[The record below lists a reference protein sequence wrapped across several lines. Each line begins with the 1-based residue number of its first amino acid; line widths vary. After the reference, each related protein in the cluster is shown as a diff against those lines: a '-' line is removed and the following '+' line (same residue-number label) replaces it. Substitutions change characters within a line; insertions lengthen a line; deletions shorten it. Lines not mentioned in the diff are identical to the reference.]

1 MALVDQS
8 PYTPGAG
15 HNPPVLAGR
24 DSLLRDWHLV
34 LNDIVSGGRVRAQ
47 DMILAGPRGVGK
59 TVTVSAFADLAKEQR
74 FEVVNLQAVSGHAGL
89 VEALLQRARTRM
101 AEEAGPWQRARKAFE
116 RVGGVNLSI
125 AGIGAGIS
133 TRQSDAPAPGMDAG
147 TLADALA
154 TLAAEVRKDAH
165 SGGLLITVDE
175 LQVASGPD
183 LALLAATLHR
193 LNVDHPSAPVLFAGT
208 GLPFTPDAL
217 RKAGVTHPDR
227 LFVLEPIPL
236 TLEPDDARY
245 AVVEPARQAGI
256 AWTPEAAAAVVE
268 ASNGYPAHLQ
278 LFAHAIWTSAPGP
291 DQITLGDVEAA
302 LPQIADMLERRTL
315 GPRWD
320 RISDRQMEFLA
331 ALALHGG
338 RASTAAI
345 AKTLGRSQQE
355 LSWLREEL
363 IEEGDVYAPK
373 RGQLAMAVP
382 LFNRF
387 VLSHYERTRPEAAT
401 ELLSLQQMIANA
413 GLDPSAAHAG
423 PDMLRRSEQNKTR
436 QLPPPSGGSGRP
448 RS

>member
-1 MALVDQS
+1 MRQS

-24 DSLLRDWHLV
+24 DGLLRDWHLV

-47 DMILAGPRGVGK
+47 DIILSGPRGVGK
-59 TVTVSAFADLAKEQR
+59 TVTVSAFADLAKEQG

-89 VEALLQRARTRM
+89 VEALLQRARTRI

-116 RVGGVNLSI
+116 RIGGINLSV

-133 TRQSDAPAPGMDAG
+133 AHQPDAAPGLDAG

-154 TLAAEVRKDAH
+154 TLAAEVREDAH
-165 SGGLLITVDE
+165 SGGLLVTVDE
-175 LQVASGPD
+175 LQVASRPD

-193 LNVDHPSAPVLFAGT
+193 LNVDHPSATLLFAGT

-245 AVVEPARQAGI
+245 AIVEPARQAGV
-256 AWTPEAAAAVVE
+256 AWTPGAAAAVVE

-278 LFAHAIWTSAPGP
+278 LFAHAIWTSAQGP
-291 DQITLGDVEAA
+291 DQITLGDVQAA
-302 LPQIADMLERRTL
+302 LPQIADLLERRTL

-345 AKTLGRSQQE
+345 AKTLGRTQQE
-355 LSWLREEL
+355 LSWLRQEL

-401 ELLSLQQMIANA
+401 ELLSLQTMIANA
-413 GLDPSAAHAG
+413 ELDPSAAQADR
-423 PDMLRRSEQNKTR
+423 DMLRRADQNLTP
-436 QLPPPSGGSGRP
+436 QLSPPTGAPGRP
-448 RS
+448 LP

>member
-1 MALVDQS
+1 MEGS

-15 HNPPVLAGR
+15 HIPPVLAGR
-24 DSLLRDWHLV
+24 DGLLRDWHLV
-34 LNDIVSGGRVRAQ
+34 LNDIVAAGRVRAQ

-59 TVTVSAFADLAKEQR
+59 TVTVSAFADLARQQG

-89 VEALLQRARTRM
+89 VEALLQRARTRL
-101 AEEAGPWQRARKAFE
+101 AEEAGAWQRARAAFE
-116 RVGGVNLSI
+116 RIGGVNLST

-133 TRQSDAPAPGMDAG
+133 TTRRDPAPPGLDAG
-147 TLADALA
+147 TLATALA
-154 TLAAEVRKDAH
+154 TLAAEVRNDAPH
-165 SGGLLITVDE
+165 GGLLVTVDE

-193 LNVDHPSAPVLFAGT
+193 LNVDHPRAAVLFAAT
-208 GLPFTPDAL
+208 GLPYTPDAL

-236 TLEPDDARY
+236 TLAHDDARY
-245 AVVEPARQAGI
+245 AVVEPARRAGV
-256 AWTPEAAAAVVE
+256 AWTPEAAIAVVE

-278 LFAHAIWTSAPGP
+278 LFAHTIWTTAPGP
-291 DQITLGDVEAA
+291 DQITAADVEAA
-302 LPQIADMLERRTL
+302 LPQIADLLERRTL

-320 RISDRQMEFLA
+320 RISDRQMEYLA

-345 AKTLGRSQQE
+345 ARTLGRSQQE

-363 IEEGDVYAPK
+363 IEEGDIYVPK

-382 LFNRF
+382 LFNRY
-387 VLSHYERTRPEAAT
+387 VLSHYERTRPESAT
-401 ELLSLQQMIANA
+401 PLLSLQQMLANA
-413 GLDPSAAHAG
+413 DLARSAADSDQG
-423 PDMLRRSEQNKTR
+423 LLPPSPDRQPP
-436 QLPPPSGGSGRP
+436 QLPRATTEATPDS
-448 RS
+448 

>member
-1 MALVDQS
+1 
-8 PYTPGAG
+8 
-15 HNPPVLAGR
+15 
-24 DSLLRDWHLV
+24 
-34 LNDIVSGGRVRAQ
+34 
-47 DMILAGPRGVGK
+47 MILAGPRGVGK
-59 TVTVSAFADLAKEQR
+59 TVTVSAFADLAKEQG

-116 RVGGVNLSI
+116 RIGGMNLSI

-133 TRQSDAPAPGMDAG
+133 TRPADAAAPGLDAG

-154 TLAAEVRKDAH
+154 TLAAEVRRDAH

-193 LNVDHPSAPVLFAGT
+193 LNVDHPFAPVLFAGT

-245 AVVEPARQAGI
+245 AVVEPARQAGV
-256 AWTPEAAAAVVE
+256 AWTPEAATAVVE

-278 LFAHAIWTSAPGP
+278 LFAHAIWTAAPGP
-291 DQITLGDVEAA
+291 DQVTLGDVEAA
-302 LPQIADMLERRTL
+302 LPLVADTLERRTL

-320 RISDRQMEFLA
+320 RISDRQMEYLA

-338 RASTAAI
+338 RTSTAAI
-345 AKTLGRSQQE
+345 AKTLGRSQQD

-382 LFNRF
+382 IFNRF
-387 VLSHYERTRPEAAT
+387 VLSRYESARPEAST
-401 ELLSLQQMIANA
+401 ELMTLSEMIANA
-413 GLDPSAAHAG
+413 GLDPSAAPARR
-423 PDMLRRSEQNKTR
+423 DLLRPHGQQETP
-436 QLPPPSGGSGRP
+436 QLPPPLAGAGWS

>member
-1 MALVDQS
+1 MEQS

-15 HNPPVLAGR
+15 HTPPVLAGR
-24 DSLLRDWHLV
+24 DGLLRDWHLV

-59 TVTVSAFADLAKEQR
+59 TVTVSAFADLAKKQG

-116 RVGGVNLSI
+116 RIGGVNLSI
-125 AGIGAGIS
+125 AGLGAGIS
-133 TRQSDAPAPGMDAG
+133 THQQDPPVPGLDAG

-154 TLAAEVRKDAH
+154 TLAAEVCKDAH

-193 LNVDHPSAPVLFAGT
+193 LNVDHPSAAVLFAGT
-208 GLPFTPDAL
+208 GLPFTSDAL

-236 TLEPDDARY
+236 TLEHDDARY
-245 AVVEPARQAGI
+245 AVVEPARQAGV

-268 ASNGYPAHLQ
+268 ATNGYPAHLQ
-278 LFAHAIWTSAPGP
+278 LFAHAIWTAAPGP
-291 DQITLGDVEAA
+291 NQITLADVEAA
-302 LPQIADMLERRTL
+302 LPHVAGMLERRTL

-320 RISDRQMEFLA
+320 RITDRQMEFLA

-338 RASTAAI
+338 RASTATI
-345 AKTLGRSQQE
+345 AKTLNRSQQE

-363 IEEGDVYAPK
+363 IGEGDVYAPK

-382 LFNRF
+382 LFNRY

-413 GLDPSAAHAG
+413 DLDPSTAHA
-423 PDMLRRSEQNKTR
+423 DRSILQRSQQNQTRR
-436 QLPPPSGGSGRP
+436 LPAPGSAPGHP

>member
-1 MALVDQS
+1 MQQS

-15 HNPPVLAGR
+15 HIPPVLAGR
-24 DSLLRDWHLV
+24 NALLRDWQLV
-34 LNDIVSGGRVRAQ
+34 LNDIVSAGRVRAQ

-59 TVTVSAFADLAKEQR
+59 TVTVSAFADLAKDQG
-74 FEVVNLQAVSGHAGL
+74 FEVVSLQAVSGHAGL
-89 VEALLQRARTRM
+89 VEALLQRAHTRL

-125 AGIGAGIS
+125 AGVGAGIA
-133 TRQSDAPAPGMDAG
+133 THQQAQTAPSLDAG

-154 TLAAEVRKDAH
+154 TLAAEVRRDAH
-165 SGGLLITVDE
+165 SGGLLVTVDE

-193 LNVDHPSAPVLFAGT
+193 LNVDHPSAAVLFAGT

-236 TLEPDDARY
+236 TLEHDDARY
-245 AVVEPARQAGI
+245 AVVEPARQTGVT
-256 AWTPEAAAAVVE
+256 WTPEAAAAVVE

-278 LFAHAIWTSAPGP
+278 LFAHITWTIASGP
-291 DQITLGDVEAA
+291 DQITLDDVEAA
-302 LPQIADMLERRTL
+302 LPQIGAQLERRTL
-315 GPRWD
+315 GPRWE

-338 RASTAAI
+338 RASTALI
-345 AKTLGRSQQE
+345 AKTLGRTQQE

-363 IEEGDVYAPK
+363 IEEGDIYAPK

-382 LFNRF
+382 LFNRY

-401 ELLSLQQMIANA
+401 
-413 GLDPSAAHAG
+413 PC
-423 PDMLRRSEQNKTR
+423 
-436 QLPPPSGGSGRP
+436 
-448 RS
+448 

>member
-1 MALVDQS
+1 MDQS

-15 HNPPVLAGR
+15 HIPPVLAGR
-24 DSLLRDWHLV
+24 DDLLRDWQLV
-34 LNDIVSGGRVRAQ
+34 LNDIVAGGRVRAQ

-59 TVTVSAFADLAKEQR
+59 TVTVSAFADLAKDQG

-89 VEALLQRARTRM
+89 VEALLQRARTRL
-101 AEEAGPWQRARKAFE
+101 AEEAGPWQRARTAFE
-116 RVGGVNLSI
+116 RVGGVNLSV
-125 AGIGAGIS
+125 AGIGGGIS
-133 TRQSDAPAPGMDAG
+133 THKQEQAAPGLDAG

-165 SGGLLITVDE
+165 SGGLLVTVDE
-175 LQVASGPD
+175 MQVASAPD

-193 LNVDHPSAPVLFAGT
+193 LNVDHPSAAVLFAGT

-227 LFVLEPIPL
+227 LFVLESIPL
-236 TLEPDDARY
+236 TLEHDDARY

-256 AWTPEAAAAVVE
+256 VWTPEAAAAVVE

-278 LFAHAIWTSAPGP
+278 LFAHATWTAAAGP
-291 DQITLGDVEAA
+291 DQITVADVETA
-302 LPQIADMLERRTL
+302 LPQVAAQLERRTL

-345 AKTLGRSQQE
+345 AATLGRTQQE

-363 IEEGDVYAPK
+363 IEEGDIYAPK

-382 LFNRF
+382 LFNRY

-401 ELLSLQQMIANA
+401 ALLSLQQMIGNA
-413 GLDPSAAHAG
+413 GLDASAIDGNGDA
-423 PDMLRRSEQNKTR
+423 DVLQRRRQNETP
-436 QLPPPSGGSGRP
+436 QLPPPIGTTGRP
-448 RS
+448 RN

>member
-1 MALVDQS
+1 MDQS

-15 HNPPVLAGR
+15 HIPPVLAGR
-24 DSLLRDWHLV
+24 DGLLRDWQLV

-59 TVTVSAFADLAKEQR
+59 TVTVSAFADLAKGQG

-89 VEALLQRARTRM
+89 VEALLQRARTRL

-116 RVGGVNLSI
+116 RVGGVNLSV
-125 AGIGAGIS
+125 AGFGGGIS
-133 TRQSDAPAPGMDAG
+133 THKQDQAAPGLDAG
-147 TLADALA
+147 TLAAALA
-154 TLAAEVRKDAH
+154 TLSAEVRQDAH
-165 SGGLLITVDE
+165 SGGLLVTVDE

-193 LNVDHPSAPVLFAGT
+193 LNVDHPSATVLFAGT

-227 LFVLEPIPL
+227 LFVLESIPL
-236 TLEPDDARY
+236 TLEHDDARY
-245 AVVEPARQAGI
+245 AVVEPARQAGVV
-256 AWTPEAAAAVVE
+256 WTPDAAAAVVE

-278 LFAHAIWTSAPGP
+278 LFAHAAWTAAAGP
-291 DQITLGDVEAA
+291 DQITLADVEAA
-302 LPQIADMLERRTL
+302 LPRVAAQLERRTL

-338 RASTAAI
+338 RASTATV
-345 AKTLGRSQQE
+345 AKTLGRTQQE

-382 LFNRF
+382 LFNRY

-401 ELLSLQQMIANA
+401 SLLSLQQMIANA
-413 GLDPSAAHAG
+413 GLDPSAITANG
-423 PDMLRRSEQNKTR
+423 DLDILQRSRQNEMP
-436 QLPPPSGGSGRP
+436 QLPPGDGTQGRP